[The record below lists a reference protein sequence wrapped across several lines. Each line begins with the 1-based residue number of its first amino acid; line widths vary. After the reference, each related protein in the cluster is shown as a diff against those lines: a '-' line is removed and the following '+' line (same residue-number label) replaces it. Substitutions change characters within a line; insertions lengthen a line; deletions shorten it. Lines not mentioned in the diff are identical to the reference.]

1 MLPAAAMAV
10 GGLNTDS
17 NGDDDGGGGGDVDG
31 AATAAVVVVVVWK
44 GLKSDADGAAIEG
57 IELDCV
63 ANGIGGIPKRPPDDV
78 ENAGCCE
85 DGIGEAPGAAIF
97 CNEE

>member
-17 NGDDDGGGGGDVDG
+17 NGDDDVAGGGDVDG
-31 AATAAVVVVVVWK
+31 AATAAVVVVVWK